1 MEIITNVMNILRPLL
16 SLAALA
22 LLPVSASA
30 AVVDLGSVVSRTP
43 YEAYMSP
50 VRQVF
55 STLNGSTP
63 AMDRVSA
70 LMRQGRSFRYTH
82 TDPYNPAL
90 PHETAAHREG
100 DCKDK
105 ALWLCDQLQDPSAR
119 FVIGKMKRN
128 SRINHAW
135 VLWQGEGRWWILDCT
150 MNALPV
156 ALDTMSPDS
165 YVPLYS
171 YTKNAAFRHT
181 GSTNAVASVA
191 VRTKSPATPKVPV
204 ASQGERLAAN

>member
-1 MEIITNVMNILRPLL
+1 MNILRPIL
-16 SLAALA
+16 SIAALA
-22 LLPVSASA
+22 LFSLNVSAA
-30 AVVDLGSVVSRTP
+30 TVDLGSVVSRTP
-43 YEAYMSP
+43 YEAFMSP
-50 VRQVF
+50 VKQVF
-55 STLNGSTP
+55 STLNGSAP

-90 PHETAAHREG
+90 PQETAAHREG

-119 FVIGKMKRN
+119 FVIGKMKRS

-135 VLWQGEGRWWILDCT
+135 VMWQGEGRWWILDCT

-156 ALDTMSPDS
+156 ALDTVSPDA

-171 YTKNAAFRHT
+171 YSKNTAFRHT
-181 GSTNAVASVA
+181 GSTGAVASVA
-191 VRTKSPATPKVPV
+191 GRAKGQVTTKVPV
-204 ASQGERLAAN
+204 ASRGERFAAN